1 LQGKNT
7 AWLIIRRKKRMEKMY
22 IIGENIHIISE
33 KVKEALANR
42 DAKFFQDLAVRQ
54 VEAGAQALDLNLG
67 PRKKDG
73 EEVFP
78 WMVDAVEAVVDVPL
92 SFDSTNLLG
101 IEAGLK
107 KVTKAQP
114 IINSTSAEPERLEKV
129 PLLAKQ
135 YNARLIALTMGT
147 SGIPI
152 AADERVNIAVETLIP
167 RMMEIDYPMENLIID
182 PLVLTVSG
190 CQEYCPHLI
199 EAVRT
204 LQYAWD
210 PPPNISVGLSNVS
223 NAVPNENRPLINRV
237 YGAMLMGVGLQM
249 MIANPMD
256 IEQQETI
263 RIIEERD
270 ESTAVGRL
278 YLKIADRIAAME
290 EPQFDDVDPS
300 DPEQMAIWKTVQIL
314 LNKVIYADG
323 YLNQ

>member
-1 LQGKNT
+1 
-7 AWLIIRRKKRMEKMY
+7 MY

-33 KVKEALANR
+33 KVKEALKNR
-42 DAKFFQDLAVRQ
+42 DAKFFQESAIKQ
-54 VEAGAQALDLNLG
+54 VEAGAEALDLNLG

-78 WMVDAVEAVVDVPL
+78 WIVETVQAVVDVPL
-92 SFDSTNLLG
+92 SFDTTNLAG

-107 KVTKAQP
+107 KITKAQP

-129 PLLAKQ
+129 PLLAKA
-135 YNARLIALTMGT
+135 YNTRLIALTMGS
-147 SGIPI
+147 SGVPVS
-152 AADERVNIAVETLIP
+152 ADERVNIALESLIP
-167 RMMEIDYPMENLIID
+167 RMMEIDFPMADLIID

-199 EAVRT
+199 ETVRT

-210 PPPNISVGLSNVS
+210 PAPTISVGLSNVS
-223 NAVPNENRPLINRV
+223 NSVPAENRPLINRV

-256 IEQQETI
+256 LAQMEMI

-270 ESTAVGRL
+270 ASTPVGAA
-278 YLKIADRIAAME
+278 YLKLADRIAAAE
-290 EPQFDDVDPS
+290 EPTIADFDMS
-300 DPEQMAIWKTVQIL
+300 DPDQAAIWKTVQIL
-314 LNKVIYADG
+314 LNKVIYADA
-323 YLNQ
+323 YLGQ

>member
-1 LQGKNT
+1 
-7 AWLIIRRKKRMEKMY
+7 MY

-33 KVKEALANR
+33 KVKKALMEK
-42 DAKFFQDLAVRQ
+42 DAKFFQELAVKQ

-78 WMVDAVEAVVDVPL
+78 WIVETIEKVVDVPL
-92 SFDSTNLLG
+92 SFDTTNLAA

-129 PLLAKQ
+129 PLLAKK
-135 YNARLIALTMGT
+135 YNTRLIALTMGS
-147 SGIPI
+147 SGIPVG
-152 AADERVNIAVETLIP
+152 ADERVSIAIEQLIP
-167 RMMEIDYPMENLIID
+167 RMLEIDFPIEDLIID

-190 CQEYCPHLI
+190 CQQYCPQLI

-210 PPPNISVGLSNVS
+210 PAPNISVGLSNVS
-223 NAVPNENRPLINRV
+223 NAVPPENRPLINSV
-237 YGAMLMGVGLQM
+237 YCAMLMGVGLKM
-249 MIANPMD
+249 MIANPLEKVLMD
-256 IEQQETI
+256 TI
-263 RIIEERD
+263 RIIETRD
-270 ESTAVGRL
+270 DSTPKGRL
-278 YLKIADRIAAME
+278 LLKIADRIAAME
-290 EPQFDDVDPS
+290 EPQYEDVDPS
-300 DPEQMAIWKTVQIL
+300 DPEQVAIWKTVQIL

-323 YLNQ
+323 YLQQ